1 MKEENRGRWNKR
13 QLDIYYH
20 AGFVMLIG
28 IICFLSFYKL
38 DAKYVDP
45 WDEARHGVNAYEMY
59 KEGNLIR
66 STYLYD
72 TDYYNLKPPLSMWCI
87 MVSFAVFGT
96 NVFALRAYSALC
108 YVILSIVTG
117 CFVRK
122 GYGRLEALFTLGFL
136 AANTTPFIAHMIR
149 AGDADSLYVLLFTLA
164 MLSMLRIEKNQRY
177 LYACGLF
184 FALAFLTKSFHAGV
198 IVVIGGLFLFLTGE
212 LKKISFR
219 TWGMFIS
226 SFMIPIGCWA
236 VPRLFIDGT
245 DFFRQM
251 LYTDVLGR
259 SGEGFGSVEGTFTYY
274 LEYYLGIAGANFKTV
289 SGSGTVY
296 SLAVLICGAGA
307 LYYNRMFTKKN
318 YKKIIGYL
326 LWIFVPLLAFSAV
339 RTKLL
344 WYMYPVFIPLFM
356 AAGILAGRLVKD
368 KQISSFVRWITA
380 VFVIVGIGYFSRD
393 VYVQINEKINNQQSA
408 LEFQSLVKNSAEE
421 IRETKAYV
429 LYDKEQSV
437 WNQQDVFLAE
447 AYGDY
452 ECVDLEGGT
461 TELKSRLLEKQDERV
476 LCFFYKEGYE
486 DMAGVL
492 QEAGIETEL
501 LEESE
506 HYEAV
511 VIKYGT

>member
-1 MKEENRGRWNKR
+1 MKEQNRGRWNKK
-13 QLDIYYH
+13 QLDICYF
-20 AGFVMLIG
+20 AGFILLIG
-28 IICFLSFYKL
+28 LICFLSFYKL

-59 KEGNLIR
+59 KDGNLIR

-87 MVSFAVFGT
+87 MASFAVLGT

-122 GYGRLEALFTLGFL
+122 SYGRLEALFTLGFL

-164 MLSMLRIEKNQRY
+164 MLAMLHIEKNQKY

-198 IVVIGGLFLFLTGE
+198 IVVIGGLFLLITGE
-212 LKKISFR
+212 LKKMSLR
-219 TWGMFIS
+219 TWGLFLG

-236 VPRLFIDGT
+236 VPRLFLDGM

-251 LYTDVLGR
+251 FYTDVLGR

-296 SLAVLICGAGA
+296 CLAVLICGAGA

-318 YKKIIGYL
+318 YKKMIGYL

-356 AAGILAGRLVKD
+356 AAGIVTGKLVKD
-368 KQISSFVRWITA
+368 KQISGFVRGITA
-380 VFVIVGIGYFSRD
+380 VFVIAGICYFSRD
-393 VYVQINEKINNQQSA
+393 VYRQINEKINNQQSA
-408 LEFQSLVKNSAEE
+408 LEFQSLVRNAAEE
-421 IRETKAYV
+421 VKKTKAYV

-437 WNQQDVFLAE
+437 WNQQDVFVAE

-452 ECVDLEGGT
+452 ECVNLEGGT
-461 TELKSRLLEKQDERV
+461 MELKSRLLEKEDERI

-486 DMAGVL
+486 HLAGVL
-492 QEAGIETEL
+492 KEAGMETEL
-501 LEESE
+501 LEESQ
-506 HYEAV
+506 HYKAV
-511 VIKYGT
+511 LIK